1 MSEEIPKKRG
11 RPKKP
16 KAKGRPK
23 SAPVFDE
30 NGIELSKRQIQKR
43 ELDQKKLEAKL
54 AYEARKERE
63 REEAALTPIEKEA
76 LKLLREEER
85 LKQAEIKANE
95 QARKDTIRN
104 EKVSME
110 MARIKAEETRQKI
123 EEKPLSLSQLTKLF
137 FKPCDTRADLKAW
150 IKYFLGLDL
159 PDYTTSRY
167 ADSNPL
173 DIIWEIYR
181 ICVHKKNPENVEELL
196 VVAGRGSG
204 KTLSVAIAEFLL
216 LFHDQRDVAHVGA
229 ILSQAKRC
237 YEYQVGFLL
246 SDKVKQILNQEINTK
261 PMIEKMTQEKS
272 LFNVKDRFTG
282 ETIRVG
288 LEVLPCTLKA
298 VNGAHVAFVSVDEID
313 TISGEGARAL
323 LDVSGM
329 LDSKRGRKALRVGI
343 STRKSRYGIMNRQI
357 EEAEKAGRTV
367 RKWTILE
374 FSERCDDARSGR
386 IPTDAYINQDT
397 LEVLLPKEFEKLDK
411 RKKGEFELNH
421 FPGDRCVVCPLA
433 ALCRG
438 DAKLQKSTST
448 MLKPISD
455 AIKKTRENGPD
466 WAISQLFNLKPSVEG
481 VIFKEFD
488 EKVHVQDWNG
498 MWEILTGTS
507 YPGVCTHDIFVKKCF
522 SDDTEVMTES
532 GFKLFQDLLPEDK
545 IASLND
551 AGQLIYET
559 PTDYIS
565 HHYKG
570 EMVNVFNEIGGGGKK
585 LDMLVTPD
593 HQQTYLTSH
602 FRKNN
607 KIKILKTEVEN
618 LPVECYIPAAP
629 LSIVDKLPMPIAF
642 NMTGNTFFEIL
653 GLWLSEGSILEKTGI
668 SIGQYKS
675 KTNCD
680 KVNDLLLRSGIDFS
694 FYRDERFPEGGKWEF
709 RDKKL
714 VSYLLE
720 TSGRYCHEKQ
730 IPRNVL
736 ENANTEQL
744 KLVFDWMMFGD
755 GSHIERSTPYYAT
768 TSKKMADD
776 FQELSLRLGFR
787 SIISVDENPI
797 KLNRRVVYRVSVTVG
812 RENLTGKCWHI
823 NRGNTIGEYGG
834 RAIDHIARVP
844 NYDGMVYCVTMP
856 SGRLFTRRNNVI
868 SLSGNC
874 HSMNLP
880 SYAGVDFGWSS
891 PAAYVVCFIDNREN
905 VYVVRTEARTYTSNP
920 NWIQTIKM
928 KWHPIYKSQL
938 YFPDCANPGDVQMFR
953 QEGLPVPTNQI
964 KDIPGGIQVIKKW
977 LRSLASPTPKFYVAK
992 ETNAFLIEEFKLYHF
1007 KTDAAGVITDDPED
1021 ENNHACFLP
1030 GSLVHTIDGMV
1041 PIEQIQPGSLVL
1053 NRLGEYKPVVNVMSS
1068 PYQGEVTK
1076 VKFFGRE
1083 EIIATPEH
1091 PFYIKTLDRSH
1102 GVVDGRK
1109 LSGQL
1114 RPIGLARYMP
1124 IGSLQVNKKHAQ
1136 GEFRYSALMP
1146 KRIEEKDYTVDF
1158 LYYLNQY
1165 QPTTRAS
1172 YTPHPTDP
1180 TKMVARNGRVRD
1192 RYYKVDEGFAFLIGY
1207 YLAEGNRSGSITQ
1220 MNGISLAGHVKEKKV
1235 EDYIIKVM
1243 KKVDSTAKIKI
1254 SNKPGT
1260 NGRSIKINSVKMCAF
1275 FLPCLKGINKKPH
1288 PFVATLPL
1296 YLKEYILAGYMFGD
1310 GCFTGGTAR
1319 GCSISSHIAYEMFSI
1334 LNDLGYQPNIKL
1346 SLRSKQAWANKPGIT
1361 TVTKNQYKFSIQLNE
1376 TNDLLAKWRKDPEL
1390 ALIFTDKKIEQ
1401 AISSVPSFKGFT
1413 DEEGSWKNLKE
1424 MDKKDYTGMVY
1435 NLEMLGDPSYVV
1447 NGAAVHNCDALRYI
1461 MYGLFS
1467 KSRSVMSSSDSEFD
1481 IENVMTE
1488 SGALKRAPSAVE
1500 FAAIHNIPIN
1510 TEVFDPKSIGKM
1522 VRASEMAAQTE
1533 ENEEGVGGS
1542 GSFLFSF

>member
-1 MSEEIPKKRG
+1 MSEETPKKRG

-30 NGIELSKRQIQKR
+30 NGIELSKRQIQKL
-43 ELDQKKLEAKL
+43 ELDQKKIDAKL
-54 AYEARKERE
+54 AYEARKERAK
-63 REEAALTPIEKEA
+63 EEAALTPVEKEA

-110 MARIKAEETRQKI
+110 MARIKAEETRQKL
-123 EEKPLSLSQLTKLF
+123 EEKPISLTQLTKLF

-159 PDYTTSRY
+159 PDYTVSRY

-204 KTLSVAIAEFLL
+204 KCQIKGTKILTKEGVRDIEDIKAGDTVYTGWGWDNVKTTFDEGVKDSITIKTQLLTKESPFENTGSPHHRIQAIQKDGSVDWTYLSDIKVGDYIYKSAHNDHKIDTNTKDYIDGWLLGVILGDGAINRHNCNEIALCSSDFDLLRFYADEIYMRFGIKQRVKRNSKKSVNLKVSSKEFKTWVNSYIDGELSYDKKLKTLNHSYEFLAGVFSGLMDTDGSKDSITLANRDLTQQIGQILNIFGVAAAINNNRREARFSQFTQKEETYHECLYKTKLPNVLLPKFAKRDAFISYRESMNEQFRFPNEVVAPFARFIKEELCASNGWITLNGERLRIAVPYAKELYGKLNKTNNYIYGYKLHELVSFFKSIGCTLQATQLEHVCNGYYEKVVSVRKDTAYFYDLEMENIHSYWSNGFISHNTLSVAIAEFLL

-272 LFNVKDRFTG
+272 LFNVRDRFTG

-323 LDVSGM
+323 QDVSGM
-329 LDSKRGRKALRVGI
+329 LDSKRGRKSLRVGI

-421 FPGDRCVVCPLA
+421 FPGDRCIVCPLA

-438 DAKLQKSTST
+438 DAKQQKSTST

-481 VIFKEFD
+481 IIFKEFD
-488 EKVHVQDWNG
+488 DKVHVQDWNG

-507 YPGVCTHDIFVKKCF
+507 YPGVCTHDVFVKK
-522 SDDTEVMTES
+522 
-532 GFKLFQDLLPEDK
+532 
-545 IASLND
+545 
-551 AGQLIYET
+551 
-559 PTDYIS
+559 
-565 HHYKG
+565 
-570 EMVNVFNEIGGGGKK
+570 
-585 LDMLVTPD
+585 
-593 HQQTYLTSH
+593 
-602 FRKNN
+602 
-607 KIKILKTEVEN
+607 
-618 LPVECYIPAAP
+618 
-629 LSIVDKLPMPIAF
+629 
-642 NMTGNTFFEIL
+642 
-653 GLWLSEGSILEKTGI
+653 
-668 SIGQYKS
+668 
-675 KTNCD
+675 
-680 KVNDLLLRSGIDFS
+680 
-694 FYRDERFPEGGKWEF
+694 
-709 RDKKL
+709 
-714 VSYLLE
+714 
-720 TSGRYCHEKQ
+720 
-730 IPRNVL
+730 
-736 ENANTEQL
+736 
-744 KLVFDWMMFGD
+744 
-755 GSHIERSTPYYAT
+755 
-768 TSKKMADD
+768 
-776 FQELSLRLGFR
+776 
-787 SIISVDENPI
+787 
-797 KLNRRVVYRVSVTVG
+797 
-812 RENLTGKCWHI
+812 
-823 NRGNTIGEYGG
+823 
-834 RAIDHIARVP
+834 
-844 NYDGMVYCVTMP
+844 
-856 SGRLFTRRNNVI
+856 
-868 SLSGNC
+868 C

-880 SYAGVDFGWSS
+880 SYGGVDFGWSS

-905 VYVVRTEARTYTSNP
+905 VFVVRTEARTYTSNP

-928 KWHPIYKSQL
+928 KWHPLYRSQL

-953 QEGLPVPTNQI
+953 QEGLPVPTNQV
-964 KDIPGGIQVIKKW
+964 KDIAGGIQVIKKW

-1021 ENNHACFLP
+1021 ENNHA
-1030 GSLVHTIDGMV
+1030 I
-1041 PIEQIQPGSLVL
+1041 
-1053 NRLGEYKPVVNVMSS
+1053 
-1068 PYQGEVTK
+1068 
-1076 VKFFGRE
+1076 
-1083 EIIATPEH
+1083 
-1091 PFYIKTLDRSH
+1091 
-1102 GVVDGRK
+1102 
-1109 LSGQL
+1109 
-1114 RPIGLARYMP
+1114 
-1124 IGSLQVNKKHAQ
+1124 
-1136 GEFRYSALMP
+1136 
-1146 KRIEEKDYTVDF
+1146 
-1158 LYYLNQY
+1158 
-1165 QPTTRAS
+1165 
-1172 YTPHPTDP
+1172 
-1180 TKMVARNGRVRD
+1180 
-1192 RYYKVDEGFAFLIGY
+1192 
-1207 YLAEGNRSGSITQ
+1207 
-1220 MNGISLAGHVKEKKV
+1220 
-1235 EDYIIKVM
+1235 
-1243 KKVDSTAKIKI
+1243 
-1254 SNKPGT
+1254 
-1260 NGRSIKINSVKMCAF
+1260 
-1275 FLPCLKGINKKPH
+1275 
-1288 PFVATLPL
+1288 
-1296 YLKEYILAGYMFGD
+1296 
-1310 GCFTGGTAR
+1310 
-1319 GCSISSHIAYEMFSI
+1319 
-1334 LNDLGYQPNIKL
+1334 
-1346 SLRSKQAWANKPGIT
+1346 
-1361 TVTKNQYKFSIQLNE
+1361 
-1376 TNDLLAKWRKDPEL
+1376 
-1390 ALIFTDKKIEQ
+1390 
-1401 AISSVPSFKGFT
+1401 
-1413 DEEGSWKNLKE
+1413 
-1424 MDKKDYTGMVY
+1424 
-1435 NLEMLGDPSYVV
+1435 
-1447 NGAAVHNCDALRYI
+1447 DALRYI

-1481 IENVMTE
+1481 VDSVMTE
-1488 SGALKRAPSAVE
+1488 NGFLKRAPSAVE

-1510 TEVFDPKSIGKM
+1510 TEVFDPKSMGKM
-1522 VRASEMAAQTE
+1522 VRASEMAIQTE
-1533 ENEEGVGGS
+1533 ENDEGVGGS